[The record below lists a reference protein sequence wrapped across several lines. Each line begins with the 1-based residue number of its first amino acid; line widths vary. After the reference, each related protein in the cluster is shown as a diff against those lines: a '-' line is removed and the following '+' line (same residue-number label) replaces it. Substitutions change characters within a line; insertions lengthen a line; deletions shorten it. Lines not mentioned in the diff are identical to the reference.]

1 MSSATALPLK
11 GTVQIS
17 HASTHTKAHTHLNYN
32 HVSQVQKKK
41 QTEKRRERESKKN
54 VHHTDRKGEKSSH
67 PHNLRSPLPPST
79 HPPPSL
85 FPRLVINLPVFP
97 ALLSVLSFCAH
108 ANSEHIPFHFLALF
122 HKARLFLILHC
133 VSLGNK
139 LAASTYIT

>member
-1 MSSATALPLK
+1 MQVRIQRHPHILITTMSLRCR
-11 GTVQIS
+11 
-17 HASTHTKAHTHLNYN
+17 
-32 HVSQVQKKK
+32 KK

-54 VHHTDRKGEKSSH
+54 VHYTDRKGEKSSH
-67 PHNLRSPLPPST
+67 PHNLHSPLPPST

-97 ALLSVLSFCAH
+97 ALLSVLSFFAH

-122 HKARLFLILHC
+122 QNACLFLILHC